1 MLVYLGGPIDLAG
14 NKDYRADLTKAL
26 HREGINAFDPKDA
39 FKMVKLNDPVDARRL
54 VEINRQAMLNCTVPV
69 FVMDANVLSVGTSIE
84 IYMAHEAN
92 KRSLVIWL
100 SDSDKPIP
108 AYISA
113 LVRESDI
120 ICSSSLDSDTINQV
134 VNKLKSM
141 KKLETPMK
149 LKNNTNHNIND
160 ISAPI
165 KK

>member
-26 HREGINAFDPKDA
+26 HKEGINAFDPKDA
-39 FKMVKLNDPVDARRL
+39 FKMIKLNDPIDARRL

-69 FVMDANVLSVGTSIE
+69 FIMDASVLSVGTSIE

-92 KRSLVIWL
+92 KRSLIVWL
-100 SDSDKPIP
+100 SDNDKPIP

-120 ICSSSLDSDTINQV
+120 ICSSRLDSDTINQI

-141 KKLETPMK
+141 KGLEGK
-149 LKNNTNHNIND
+149 WKNK
-160 ISAPI
+160 S
-165 KK
+165 

>member
-14 NKDYRADLTKAL
+14 SKDYRADLTEAL

-39 FKMVKLNDPVDARRL
+39 FKMVKLNDRVDARRL
-54 VEINRQAMLNCTVPV
+54 VEINRQAMLNCTVSV

-100 SDSDKPIP
+100 SGNDKSIP

-113 LVRESDI
+113 LVRKNDI
-120 ICSSSLDSDTINQV
+120 ICSNSLDSDTIDQV
-134 VNKLKSM
+134 VNRLKSM
-141 KKLETPMK
+141 KEFTR
-149 LKNNTNHNIND
+149 
-160 ISAPI
+160 
-165 KK
+165 